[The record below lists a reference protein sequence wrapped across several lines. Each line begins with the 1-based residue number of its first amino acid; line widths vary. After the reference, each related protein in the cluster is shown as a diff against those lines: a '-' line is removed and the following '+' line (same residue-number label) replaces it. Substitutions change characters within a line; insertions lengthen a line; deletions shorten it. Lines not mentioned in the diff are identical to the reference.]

1 MKHLGWNSWL
11 LALALLALGACTQ
24 APTGQRPTSPTS
36 SAVVEREGVRHLQH
50 QVVVGYADEGAL
62 QEAIRRLGATEVG
75 RIPELRAALLSVSQD
90 ALKAS
95 RTLKGFPGIRYAEP
109 HYAMVTAPKDDPVE
123 KPKASG
129 GGVEA
134 LGLRPLGNPSD
145 QILDELPQYALDPR
159 HLDAKAAWDAGY
171 KGQGVVVAIIDD
183 PADVT
188 HPDLA
193 ANWAG
198 KAYDPVTNTVYT
210 DAEAWVNFIESLD
223 PANISHG
230 TFVASTVSAAKDGQG
245 IAGLAPKSKFLPVA
259 IFQPSYVGDFYV
271 ARGIVWAVNNGA
283 HILNNSWGGLGYGNL
298 VKEAFDYALANGV
311 VVVASAGNSSK
322 DEVRTPAGYPGIIAS
337 VAADGNR
344 EKTDFSTYGRH
355 VSSAAPGLDVLLA
368 NPTWLGGGYGL
379 ISGTSF
385 SGPYTAAAA
394 ALVKGAC
401 PSATPYQVRRALETT
416 TWEKTFTREKGWG
429 HLNVGNL
436 ANLLSQGCTALPVPG
451 SVVRVKVEYFNEN
464 GLFPGLFA
472 DVMLRGKG
480 LRAGDPDDPTPV
492 YWARTDMNGEAW
504 FHEIAPGEYDI
515 YVAGADLSL
524 TGGLPEERGT
534 FVGTLIAT
542 SGSTAANPVFKL
554 VRLNATEVNL
564 NPTDPYEPNDS
575 PSQATPIAYG
585 ITTQLAYIFSQPRDF
600 DFFAFTGT
608 AGDEIRARVYAK
620 SSIGGTL
627 DSYLFLLDA
636 AGNVLEEN
644 DDLVP
649 GQITDSEITFSLPAS
664 GTYYLVVTSYTI
676 ASDLAASDNS
686 PFNKY
691 RLELVKTN

>member
-1 MKHLGWNSWL
+1 MKRLGWNSWL

-36 SAVVEREGVRHLQH
+36 SAVVEREGVRYLQH

-62 QEAIRRLGATEVG
+62 QEAIRRLGATEVDQ
-75 RIPELRAALLSVSQD
+75 IPELRAALLSVSQD

-171 KGQGVVVAIIDD
+171 EGQGVVVAIIDD

-210 DAEAWVNFIESLD
+210 DAAAWVNFIESLN

-259 IFQPSYVGDFYV
+259 IFQPDYVGDFYV

-416 TWEKTFTREKGWG
+416 TWEGSFSREKGWG
-429 HLNVGNL
+429 HLNARTL
-436 ANLLSQGCTALPVPG
+436 ANLLQGGCTALPGKG
-451 SVVRVKVEYFNEN
+451 SVVRVKVEYQNER
-464 GLFPGLFA
+464 GRSPGLLA
-472 DVMLRGKG
+472 DVILRGQG
-480 LRAGDPDDPTPV
+480 LRPGDPTDPTPI
-492 YWARTDMNGEAW
+492 YWARTDQNGEAW
-504 FHEIAPGEYDI
+504 FYEIAPGTYEI
-515 YVAGADLSL
+515 YVAGADLAL

-534 FVGTLIAT
+534 FVGTLV
-542 SGSTAANPVFKL
+542 ANPGSSASNPDFKWVL
-554 VRLNATEVNL
+554 LNAAEVNL

-575 PSQATPIAYG
+575 LSQATPIAYE
-585 ITTQLAYIFSQPRDF
+585 TLTQLAYIYGGPQDF
-600 DFFAFTGT
+600 DWFSFQGQ
-608 AGDEIRARVYAK
+608 AGDTIKARVYAR

-627 DSYLFLLDA
+627 DSYLYLYDANRNLLA
-636 AGNVLEEN
+636 EN
-644 DDLVP
+644 DDIVS
-649 GQITDSEITFSLPAS
+649 GQITDSEITFTLSQD

-676 ASDLAASDNS
+676 ATGGSDDN

-691 RLELVKTN
+691 RLELRKTN

>member
-1 MKHLGWNSWL
+1 MKRFGWNSWL

-123 KPKASG
+123 KPKAMG

-171 KGQGVVVAIIDD
+171 EGQGVVVAIIDD

-259 IFQPSYVGDFYV
+259 IFQPDYVGDFYV

-344 EKTDFSTYGRH
+344 KKTDFSTYGRH

-429 HLNVGNL
+429 HLNARTL
-436 ANLLSQGCTALPVPG
+436 ANLLQGGCAALPGKG
-451 SVVRVKVEYFNEN
+451 SVVRVKVEYQNER
-464 GLFPGLFA
+464 GRFPGLLA
-472 DVMLRGKG
+472 DVILRGQG
-480 LRAGDPDDPTPV
+480 LRPGDPTDPTPI
-492 YWARTDMNGEAW
+492 YWARTDQNGEAW
-504 FHEIAPGEYDI
+504 FYEIAPGTYEI
-515 YVAGADLSL
+515 YVAGADLAL

-534 FVGTLIAT
+534 FVGTLV
-542 SGSTAANPVFKL
+542 ANPGSSASNPDFKWVL
-554 VRLNATEVNL
+554 LNAAEVNL

-575 PSQATPIAYG
+575 LSQATPIAYE
-585 ITTQLAYIFSQPRDF
+585 TLTQLAYIYGGPQDF
-600 DFFAFTGT
+600 DWFSFQGQ
-608 AGDEIRARVYAK
+608 AGDTIKARVYAR

-627 DSYLFLLDA
+627 DSYLYLYDANRNLLA
-636 AGNVLEEN
+636 EN
-644 DDLVP
+644 DDIVS
-649 GQITDSEITFSLPAS
+649 GQITDSEITFTLSQD

-676 ASDLAASDNS
+676 ATGGSDNN

-691 RLELVKTN
+691 RIELRKTN

>member
-1 MKHLGWNSWL
+1 MRRFKGNLWL
-11 LALALLALGACTQ
+11 LALPLLAFAACTQ
-24 APTGQRPTSPTS
+24 APTGQKPTPTVPS
-36 SAVVEREGVRHLQH
+36 SVVEREGVRYFQN
-50 QVVVGYADEGAL
+50 QVVVAYTDESAL
-62 QEAIRRLGATEVG
+62 QEAIRRLGAREVE
-75 RIPELRAALLSVSQD
+75 RIPELKVALLYVPQD
-90 ALKAS
+90 ALKTS
-95 RTLKGFPGIRYAEP
+95 RTLKGLPGLRYAEP
-109 HYAMVTAPKDDPVE
+109 HYAMVTSPKDDPVE
-123 KPKASG
+123 QPQRG
-129 GGVEA
+129 GAQA

-171 KGQGVVVAIIDD
+171 EGQGVVVAIIDD

-188 HPDLA
+188 HSDLA
-193 ANWAG
+193 PNWAG

-210 DAEAWVNFIESLD
+210 DAQAWTAFIQGLGSD
-223 PANISHG
+223 DIYHG
-230 TFVASTVSAAKDGQG
+230 TFVASTVSSPRDGRG

-259 IFQPSYVGDFYV
+259 IFQPGYVGDFYV
-271 ARGIVWAVNNGA
+271 ARGIIWAVNNGA
-283 HILNNSWGGLGYGNL
+283 QVLNNSWGGLGYGHL

-401 PSATPYQVRRALETT
+401 PGATPYQVRRALETT
-416 TWEKTFTREKGWG
+416 TWEGSFSRLKGWG
-429 HLNVGNL
+429 HLNARKL
-436 ANLLSQGCTALPVPG
+436 ADLLRQGCAALPGKG
-451 SVVRVKVEYFNEN
+451 SVVRIKVEYQNER
-464 GLFPGLFA
+464 GRFPGLFA
-472 DVMLRGKG
+472 DVILRGQG
-480 LRAGDPDDPTPV
+480 LRPGDPTDPTPI
-492 YWARTDMNGEAW
+492 YWARTEMNGEAW
-504 FHEIAPGEYDI
+504 FYEIAPGTYEI
-515 YVAGADLSL
+515 YVAGADLAL

-534 FVGTLIAT
+534 FAGTLV
-542 SGSTAANPVFKL
+542 ANPGSSASSPDFKW
-554 VRLNATEVNL
+554 VILNATEVNL
-564 NPTDPYEPNDS
+564 NPIDPYEPNDS
-575 PSQATPIAYG
+575 QSQAKPIAYQ
-585 ITTQLAYIFSQPRDF
+585 TVTQLAYIHGKPQDF
-600 DFFAFTGT
+600 DWFSFQGQ
-608 AGDEIRARVYAK
+608 AGDTIKARVYAR

-627 DSYLFLLDA
+627 DSYLYLYDANGNLLA
-636 AGNVLEEN
+636 EN
-644 DDLVP
+644 DDIVL
-649 GQITDSEITFSLPAS
+649 GQITDSEITFTLPQG

-676 ASDLAASDNS
+676 VNGGSDDS

-691 RLELVKTN
+691 RLELQKTN

>member
-1 MKHLGWNSWL
+1 MK
-11 LALALLALGACTQ
+11 ALRLTLALGLAALLGACSQPPAQTRSP
-24 APTGQRPTSPTS
+24 ATPGVTVTS
-36 SAVVEREGVRHLQH
+36 EGVRHFQG
-50 QVVVGYADEGAL
+50 QVVVGYQDEAAL
-62 QEAIRRLGATEVG
+62 QEAIKKLGAKELA
-75 RIPELRAALLSVSQD
+75 RIPELKAALLQVPGD

-95 RTLKGFPGIRYAEP
+95 RVLRGAKGVRYAEP
-109 HYAMVTAPKDDPVE
+109 HLAQATPPKDDPVE
-123 KPKASG
+123 APRGRSDS
-129 GGVEA
+129 
-134 LGLRPLGNPSD
+134 LSPLANPAD
-145 QILDELPQYALDPR
+145 QILDALPQYALDPR
-159 HLDAKAAWDAGY
+159 HLDAKRAWDLGFE
-171 KGQGVVVAIIDD
+171 GEGVTVAIIDD

-198 KAYDPVTNTVYT
+198 KAYDPVSNTVFT
-210 DAEAWVNFIESLD
+210 DPAAWVNFATAND
-223 PANISHG
+223 PANTYHG
-230 TFVASTVSAAKDGQG
+230 TFVASAVSAPRDGQG
-245 IAGLAPKSKFLPVA
+245 IAGLAPKTKFLPVA

-283 HILNNSWGGLGYGNL
+283 QVLNNSWGGLGYGNL

-322 DEVRTPAGYPGIIAS
+322 DEVRTPAGYPGLIAS

-344 EKTDFSTYGRH
+344 NKTDFSTYGRH

-394 ALVKGAC
+394 ALVKAAC
-401 PSATPYQVRRALETT
+401 PQATPYQVRRALEAT
-416 TWEKTFTREKGWG
+416 TWERSFSREKGWG
-429 HLNVGNL
+429 HLNAGNL
-436 ANLLSQGCTALPVPG
+436 ADLLRQGCAALPPKG
-451 SVVRVKVEYFNEN
+451 SVVRVKVEYLNEN
-464 GLFPGLFA
+464 GLFPGLLA
-472 DVMLRGKG
+472 DVILRGKG
-480 LRAGDPDDPTPV
+480 LRPGDPTDPTPV
-492 YWARTDMNGEAW
+492 YWARTDLNGEAW
-504 FHEIAPGEYDI
+504 FYEIAPGEYDI
-515 YVAGADLSL
+515 YVAGADLAL

-534 FVGTLIAT
+534 FVGTLVAT
-542 SGSTAANPVFKL
+542 SGSHAANPDFKL
-554 VRLNATEVNL
+554 VRLNAAEVNL
-564 NPTDPYEPNDS
+564 NPTDPYEPNDD

-585 ITTQLAYIFSQPRDF
+585 TLTQLAYIFGQPRDF
-600 DFFAFTGT
+600 DFFTFTGT
-608 AGDEIRARVYAK
+608 AGDQIRARVYAK
-620 SSIGGTL
+620 SSLGGTL

-636 AGNVLEEN
+636 EGNVLAEN

-649 GQITDSEITFSLPAS
+649 GQITDSEIAFTLPAS

-676 ASDLAASDNS
+676 ASNPTASDDS

>member
-24 APTGQRPTSPTS
+24 APTGQRPISPTS
-36 SAVVEREGVRHLQH
+36 SAVVEREGVRYLQH

-62 QEAIRRLGATEVG
+62 QEAIRRLGATEVD

-109 HYAMVTAPKDDPVE
+109 HYAMVTAPKEDPVE

-171 KGQGVVVAIIDD
+171 EGEGVVVAIIDD

-230 TFVASTVSAAKDGQG
+230 TFVASTVSAVKDGQG
-245 IAGLAPKSKFLPVA
+245 IAGLAPSSKFLPVA
-259 IFQPSYVGDFYV
+259 IFQPDYVGDFYV
-271 ARGIVWAVNNGA
+271 ARGVVWAVNQGA
-283 HILNNSWGGLGYGNL
+283 QVLNNSWGGLGYGNL

-416 TWEKTFTREKGWG
+416 TWEGSFSREKGWG
-429 HLNVGNL
+429 HLNARTL
-436 ANLLSQGCTALPVPG
+436 ANLLQGGCAALPGKG
-451 SVVRVKVEYFNEN
+451 SVVRVKVEYQNER
-464 GLFPGLFA
+464 GRFPGLLA
-472 DVMLRGKG
+472 DVILMGQDLRP
-480 LRAGDPDDPTPV
+480 GDPTDPTPI
-492 YWARTDMNGEAW
+492 YWARTDQNGEAW
-504 FHEIAPGEYDI
+504 FYEIAPGTYEI
-515 YVAGADLSL
+515 YVAGADLAL

-534 FVGTLIAT
+534 FVGTLV
-542 SGSTAANPVFKL
+542 ANPGSSASNPDFKWVL
-554 VRLNATEVNL
+554 LNAAEVNL

-575 PSQATPIAYG
+575 LSQATPIAYE
-585 ITTQLAYIFSQPRDF
+585 TLTQLAYIYGQDRDF
-600 DFFAFTGT
+600 DWFSFQGQ
-608 AGDEIRARVYAK
+608 AGDAIKARVYAR
-620 SSIGGTL
+620 SSLGGTL
-627 DSYLFLLDA
+627 DSYLYLYDANGNLLA
-636 AGNVLEEN
+636 EN
-644 DDLVP
+644 DDIVS
-649 GQITDSEITFSLPAS
+649 GQITDSEITFTLSQD

-676 ASDLAASDNS
+676 ATGGSDDN

-691 RLELVKTN
+691 RLELRKTN